1 MFEVELEIM
10 GSIKIS
16 AIKRLFAMSA
26 NECAFPECRSPIIES
41 SGTVTGEIAHIKAAN
56 KNGPRYDAS
65 QTDDERNSFD
75 NLILLCSRH
84 HTIVDSEI
92 DLYPA
97 DLIQKFKSEHAQKSV
112 VGISPLT
119 EFASKMLLDNYNQN
133 VVIHSN
139 SGQVVINSPGAIQ
152 AKTVNIKSQK
162 VKAVYPIP
170 EGAVSGVLGMNSYI
184 EYLIGKYKDFQ
195 KQDISKQSNYK
206 YMAIYNAMKREFGSK
221 WQLLPASSFE
231 LIVVFLQKKIDNS
244 RVGRIRKKS
253 GQKNYHSYSEH
264 LERIGAL

>member
-1 MFEVELEIM
+1 MGLEIM

-16 AIKRLFAMSA
+16 AIKRLFAVSG

-65 QTDDERNSFD
+65 QTDDERNSFG

-84 HTIVDSEI
+84 HTIIDSEI
-92 DLYPA
+92 ELYPA
-97 DLIQKFKSEHAQKSV
+97 DVIKKFKKEHEQQSV

-119 EFASKMLLDNYNQN
+119 EFASKILLENYQYI
-133 VVIHSN
+133 VIHSN

-170 EGAVSGVLGMNSYI
+170 EGAVSGVLEMNSYV
-184 EYLIGKYKDFQ
+184 EYLIRKYKDFQ
-195 KQDISKQSNYK
+195 KQDVSKQDNYK
-206 YMAIYNAMKREFGSK
+206 YMAIYNAIKREFGTK

-231 LIVVFLQKKIDNS
+231 SLVVFLKKKIDNS

-253 GQKNYHSYSEH
+253 GQKSYHSYSEH
-264 LERIGAL
+264 IEMINR